1 MNSYNDCHSQLIT
14 DEINKQ
20 SDRDTALRETHDLL
34 QQMYK
39 ASEEES
45 KINKKRFWINFFI
58 ALIAAIAAV
67 ISAIVCIIS
76 FVS

>member
-1 MNSYNDCHSQLIT
+1 MNSYNDWHSQLIT

-58 ALIAAIAAV
+58 AV